1 MNWIYILYV
10 TYLAE
15 VSHILKSNQ
24 QLQQALNQLR
34 DQAAKKIRMDAFG
47 IVDMKSLF
55 KFAAGNGICFK
66 SE

>member
-1 MNWIYILYV
+1 V

-55 KFAAGNGICFK
+55 KFSAGNGMCFK